1 MAEAI
6 RFRTVVSGKT
16 LTISDLGQ
24 FEGRR
29 VEVIVLD
36 DDPIETATPGTIRSR
51 PKRRFGTLAGK
62 IQVADDFDAPLPPEI
77 QLAFE
82 GEDE

>member
-6 RFRTVVSGKT
+6 RFRTVVSGDT
-16 LTISDLGQ
+16 LTISNVGR

-36 DDPIETATPGTIRSR
+36 DEPIASESLSR
-51 PKRRFGTLAGK
+51 PKRRFGTMAGRIK
-62 IQVADDFDAPLPPEI
+62 VAADFDAPLPDFER
-77 QLAFE
+77 AFE
-82 GEDE
+82 GDSEP